1 MRIDGGLISAHLWR
15 VSTVFAALSVAPEFR
30 NTRVYARAS
39 LKSHGRWWP
48 IAADRY
54 GEYALLLAFLQAPA
68 RSVRRRV
75 LQSSCQP
82 PNLVAGR
89 RLEFRNTRAYA
100 RASLK
105 SHRRWLAHRDSRRD
119 RAANRL
125 DHVTLT
131 PGAAAL
137 AVATDT
143 LWVPLRAQSQPRPTA
158 PDGRPAQV
166 VDVTL
171 RPRFDPLANYAK
183 LGDGVGA
190 IARVAIWTGINID
203 WSKRTGRLPRALV

>member
-1 MRIDGGLISAHLWR
+1 MSHATRTRQI
-15 VSTVFAALSVAPEFR
+15 TAAI
-30 NTRVYARAS
+30 
-39 LKSHGRWWP
+39 KSH
-48 IAADRY
+48 
-54 GEYALLLAFLQAPA
+54 A
-68 RSVRRRV
+68 RLYPVVR
-75 LQSSCQP
+75 LI
-82 PNLVAGR
+82 
-89 RLEFRNTRAYA
+89 EFRNTRAYA

-203 WSKRTGRLPRALV
+203 WSKRTGRLPRDFRRLARAYARVFLNLRPFSHSSLPRRCH

>member
-1 MRIDGGLISAHLWR
+1 
-15 VSTVFAALSVAPEFR
+15 
-30 NTRVYARAS
+30 VYARAS
-39 LKSHGRWWP
+39 LKSHGRW
-48 IAADRY
+48 
-54 GEYALLLAFLQAPA
+54 LANCDSL
-68 RSVRRRV
+68 
-75 LQSSCQP
+75 
-82 PNLVAGR
+82 
-89 RLEFRNTRAYA
+89 RA
-100 RASLK
+100 
-105 SHRRWLAHRDSRRD
+105 

-143 LWVPLRAQSQPRPTA
+143 LWVPLKQPRPTA

-171 RPRFDPLANYAK
+171 RPRFDPLANSAK
-183 LGDGVGA
+183 LGDGVEA

-203 WSKRTGRLPRALV
+203 WSKRTGRLPRDFSLEDSRARTRAYS